1 MLETVVSITE
11 RTGSRVFL
19 LGFAA
24 SYTAFIVSIQPARAD
39 LSCKY
44 ESGAPVC
51 VSAGSVSD
59 DLSDRMRKSR
69 ILFESKRCRVS
80 EITLSGDA
88 GWPPQ
93 SPFEVRIYLRYECES
108 SQDESAQPTA
118 VREKQISKYT
128 ATARYEFSCAL
139 RQYKFFAS
147 GFDIHNDGTRSHWD
161 SQGSSR
167 EIPWQDLTV
176 GSSDPHLTPLF
187 RTWCD

>member
-1 MLETVVSITE
+1 MLDTVVSVTK
-11 RTGSRVFL
+11 RAGSGVFL
-19 LGFAA
+19 LAFAA
-24 SYTAFIVSIQPARAD
+24 SYPAFMVSIQPAHAD

-44 ESGAPVC
+44 ESEAPVC
-51 VSAGSVSD
+51 VPAGSVPD

-80 EITLSGDA
+80 EITLSGNA
-88 GWPPQ
+88 GWPPP
-93 SPFEVRIYLRYECES
+93 SPSEVHIYLRYECES
-108 SQDESAQPTA
+108 SQDESARPTA

-139 RQYKFFAS
+139 RQCKFFAS

-167 EIPWQDLTV
+167 QIPWQDLTV
-176 GSSDPHLTPLF
+176 GSSDPHLRPLF